1 MQTKITHGSLFSGIG
16 GFDYAGELCGIK
28 TLWVCEIKPAPV
40 AILRRHFPDATQL
53 GNILEVHGGEIAPVD
68 VLTFGSPC
76 QGMSVAGTRCGLDSD
91 QSESVLFY
99 EAVRII
105 YEMREATNGEYPK
118 IIIWENVP
126 GAYSSNKG
134 LDFRAVLETLTKSTV
149 PMPKSGRWATSGM
162 VRGGAVDIA
171 WRTPD
176 AQYWGV
182 PQRRKRIKLIGDF
195 TGGCAAKLLFECD
208 RLSGYFAQSREQ
220 RQGTAT
226 DTEDGTGTASG
237 AFSGE
242 NHANDS
248 RVKIREDGTVQTLTQ
263 RMGAG
268 GGNVP
273 LVMQPVGVDA
283 YNFTTTGHQNQNGE
297 FTLGEVANTLNTNG
311 NASGRNAPIVM
322 TDTPANHAYSIQGN
336 MIGRADKNGPQGNGV
351 NEDVSFTLT
360 ATDKH
365 AVAYA
370 LDRAAYN
377 QGRNAQYGIS
387 IQDDGISQTMVAA
400 GPGAV
405 CAPPRYIVR
414 RLTPIECERLQGFPS
429 GWTEWG
435 VVDWQDSMARKKKT
449 IENGKLIRD
458 GDIAYIKIA
467 DTARYE
473 GLGNAVDIPTTL
485 AIMATVNEYLYGYYG
500 KEQSDEQSNVL
511 ESEDSIQPAM

>member
-1 MQTKITHGSLFSGIG
+1 MTGITHGSLFSGIG

-28 TLWVCEIKPAPV
+28 TLWVCEIEPAPV
-40 AILRRHFPDATQL
+40 AILRRLFPDAIQL
-53 GNILEVHGGEIAPVD
+53 GNIMEVHGGEIAPVD

-134 LDFRAVLETLTKSTV
+134 MDFRAVLETLTKSTV

-208 RLSGYFAQSREQ
+208 RLSGYFAKSREQ
-220 RQGTAT
+220 RQGTAA
-226 DTEDGTGTASG
+226 DTEDGTGTANRNIYSI
-237 AFSGE
+237 E

-263 RMGAG
+263 RMGTG

-273 LVMQPVGVDA
+273 MVLETQNVQPEDKCECMTSRDCQSKRIFNPEGV
-283 YNFTTTGHQNQNGE
+283 YP
-297 FTLGEVANTLNTNG
+297 TLQAMSSGGANNT
-311 NASGRNAPIVM
+311 AVIVREQH
-322 TDTPANHAYSIQGN
+322 TPSVIRERCGC
-336 MIGRADKNGPQGNGV
+336 
-351 NEDVSFTLT
+351 
-360 ATDKH
+360 
-365 AVAYA
+365 
-370 LDRAAYN
+370 
-377 QGRNAQYGIS
+377 
-387 IQDDGISQTMVAA
+387 DGGGK
-400 GPGAV
+400 GPGVV

-414 RLTPIECERLQGFPS
+414 RLTPMECERLQGFPD

-435 VVDWQDSMARKKKT
+435 SIDWAEDMSKKYKKDF
-449 IENGKLIRD
+449 EKGKMRR
-458 GDIAYIKIA
+458 GMN
-467 DTARYE
+467 DTEMLKKMSDTVRYK

-485 AIMATVNEYLYGYYG
+485 AIMATVNEYLCRYYG
-500 KEQSDEQSNVL
+500 KE
-511 ESEDSIQPAM
+511 